1 MATQSIVRGTI
12 NERGPHRPAVPATAC
27 RTRRRRAAPRC
38 TNESGFSNTLKTFA
52 LLAALG
58 GLLVFVGGLL
68 GGRGGMVI
76 ALVFAVA
83 MNGFVYWK
91 SDTLALKANGARE
104 LAPRRAAAPPRDRR
118 DLAARAGLPMP
129 RLYIIDRPEPN
140 AFATGRD
147 PEHAAVAVTTGILEL
162 MDERQ
167 LAGVLAH
174 ELSHVKNRDTLVG
187 TIAATI
193 GGAISFIAQMAQF
206 QMIFGGG
213 RDDNGGGML
222 GALVAIILAPI
233 AALIIQLAVSRGRE
247 YGADASGAALTGDPE
262 GLAQALER
270 LEAANSQNGLRARL
284 SAFAAATAGAAPAPA
299 PAPAANPAFAHLYI
313 VNPLSGRSIGGLF
326 STHPPVAERV
336 ARLRAMAQG
345 RLPPGGLTFAGSC
358 DQYQNQSARGLRATG

>member
-1 MATQSIVRGTI
+1 MTPGFFNSI
-12 NERGPHRPAVPATAC
+12 
-27 RTRRRRAAPRC
+27 
-38 TNESGFSNTLKTFA
+38 KTFA

-68 GGRGGMVI
+68 GGQDGMVI
-76 ALVFAVA
+76 ALVFAIA

-104 LAPRRAAAPPRDRR
+104 LRAGELPRLRAIVA
-118 DLAARAGLPMP
+118 DLAARAGIPMP
-129 RLYIIDRPEPN
+129 RLYVIERPEPN

-147 PEHAAVAVTTGILEL
+147 PEHAAVAVTTGILQI

-167 LAGVLAH
+167 IAGILAH

-193 GGAISFIAQMAQF
+193 GGAISFLAQMAQF
-206 QMIFGGG
+206 QMIFGG
-213 RDDNGGGML
+213 RDDNRAGGI
-222 GALVAIILAPI
+222 GALVAIFLAPI
-233 AALIIQLAVSRGRE
+233 AALFIQLAVSRGRE

-262 GLAQALER
+262 ALAEALER

-284 SAFAAATAGAAPAPA
+284 ARSLPGSRGQA

-313 VNPLSGRSIGGLF
+313 VNPLAGRSLGGLF
-326 STHPPVAERV
+326 STHPPVVERV
-336 ARLRAMAQG
+336 QRLRQMARTG
-345 RLPPGGLTFAGSC
+345 IR
-358 DQYQNQSARGLRATG
+358 SAA